1 MVAIDTNII
10 VRFLTHDDEIQY
22 LKALNI
28 FKKNQVFIPDTVIL
42 ETEWVLRYAYDFS
55 PEDISGAFTKLFG
68 LKNVH
73 LSNPHVIS
81 LALEWHKKGL
91 DFSDALHLAL
101 SRQNAKLYSFDTKF
115 VNKAKGL
122 CNCTVKKP

>member
-22 LKALNI
+22 SKALNI
-28 FKKNQVFIPDTVIL
+28 FKKNEIFIPDTVIL
-42 ETEWVLRYAYDFS
+42 ETEWVLRYAYDFN
-55 PEDISGAFTKLFG
+55 PADISAAFTKLFG

-73 LSNPHVIS
+73 LSDPHANS
-81 LALEWHKKGL
+81 LALEWHRKGL

-101 SRQNAKLYSFDTKF
+101 SQQNSKLYSFDTDFAK
-115 VNKAKGL
+115 KAKGL
-122 CNCTVKKP
+122 GNCTVTKP